1 MVYNGQVKI
10 REGYLLSM
18 KQSKL
23 LIPTLKEVPSDAEAI
38 SHQLMLRG
46 GYIKQITAGMY
57 AYLPLAYRVLR
68 NIETI
73 IREEMEN
80 IDAAEMLVPA
90 ALPAE
95 LWQQTGR
102 YETYGPNLFKFKDRH
117 DRDFILGPT
126 HEETFTTIVRD
137 AIKTYKKLPITLY
150 QIQTKYRDENRPRF
164 GLLRGREFIMKDA
177 YSFHAEEE
185 SLDKTFRDM
194 DSAYTNVFNR
204 VGLNFRSI
212 IGDAGAMGGNNS
224 KEFMAIAPIGED
236 TVVYSDESDYAANL
250 EMAQNKRTMPKS
262 HETLGE
268 LQKVATP
275 GAKTI
280 DEVAEFLGS
289 SADREIKTLL
299 FIADEKPV
307 VVLMHGNDEVN
318 EVKLKNYLS
327 CDFLRPAEEDE
338 ARKYLGAGFG
348 SLGPVGIS
356 EEIEILADLDVE
368 NMANA
373 SVGANED
380 GFHYLNANLGRDF
393 SVTHFAD
400 LRTVQEGE
408 ISPDGKGH
416 LKFTRGIE
424 IGHIFKL
431 GTRYSKDLDAVVL
444 DENGRQLPIIMGC
457 YGIGVSRLLSA
468 IVEQHSDENGIV
480 WPRSIAP
487 FDVHVIPVN
496 VKKEEQ
502 VELSEKVTELLENA
516 GYKVL
521 VDDRRERPGVKFA
534 DSDLIGIPARITV
547 GKKAADGI
555 VEIKLRRT
563 GETLEV
569 KLDELLNSLQILLKE
584 ESLAK

>member
-1 MVYNGQVKI
+1 
-10 REGYLLSM
+10 M

-73 IREEMEN
+73 VREEMEN

-102 YETYGPNLFKFKDRH
+102 YETYGPNLFKFQDRH
-117 DRDFILGPT
+117 ERDFILGPT

-137 AIKTYKKLPITLY
+137 AVKTYKKLPITLY

-348 SLGPVGIS
+348 SLGPVGVS

-380 GFHYLNANLGRDF
+380 GFHYLNANFGRDF

-547 GKKAADGI
+547 GKKAAEGI

>member
-1 MVYNGQVKI
+1 
-10 REGYLLSM
+10 M

-68 NIETI
+68 NIEAI

-102 YETYGPNLFKFKDRH
+102 YETYGPNLFKFQDRH
-117 DRDFILGPT
+117 ERDFILGPT

-137 AIKTYKKLPITLY
+137 AVKTYKKLPITLY

-289 SADREIKTLL
+289 SANREIKTLL

-348 SLGPVGIS
+348 SLGPVGVS

-408 ISPDGKGH
+408 ISPDGKGR

-468 IVEQHSDENGIV
+468 IVEQHYDENGIV

-521 VDDRRERPGVKFA
+521 VDDRKERPGVKFA

-547 GKKAADGI
+547 GKKAAEGI

>member
-1 MVYNGQVKI
+1 
-10 REGYLLSM
+10 M

-95 LWQQTGR
+95 LWKQTGR
-102 YETYGPNLFKFKDRH
+102 YETYGPNLFKFQDRH
-117 DRDFILGPT
+117 ERDFILGPT

-268 LQKVATP
+268 LQKVATS

-348 SLGPVGIS
+348 SLGPVGVS

-496 VKKEEQ
+496 IKKEEQ

-547 GKKAADGI
+547 GKKAAEGI

>member
-1 MVYNGQVKI
+1 
-10 REGYLLSM
+10 M

-102 YETYGPNLFKFKDRH
+102 YETYGPNLFKFQDRH
-117 DRDFILGPT
+117 ERDFILGPT

-137 AIKTYKKLPITLY
+137 AVKTYKKLPITLY

-348 SLGPVGIS
+348 SLGPVGVS

-408 ISPDGKGH
+408 ISPDGKGR

-431 GTRYSKDLDAVVL
+431 GTRYSEDLDAVVL

-521 VDDRRERPGVKFA
+521 VDDRKERPGVKFA

-547 GKKAADGI
+547 GKKAAEGI

>member
-1 MVYNGQVKI
+1 
-10 REGYLLSM
+10 M

-73 IREEMEN
+73 VREEMEN

-102 YETYGPNLFKFKDRH
+102 YETYGPNLFKFQDRH
-117 DRDFILGPT
+117 ERDFILGPT

-137 AIKTYKKLPITLY
+137 AVKTYKKLPITLY

-194 DSAYTNVFNR
+194 DYAYTNVFNR

-348 SLGPVGIS
+348 SLGPVGVS

-502 VELSEKVTELLENA
+502 VELSERVTELLENA

-547 GKKAADGI
+547 GKKAAEGI

>member
-1 MVYNGQVKI
+1 
-10 REGYLLSM
+10 M

-102 YETYGPNLFKFKDRH
+102 YETYGPNLFKFQDRH
-117 DRDFILGPT
+117 ERDFILGPT

-137 AIKTYKKLPITLY
+137 AVKTYKKLPITLY

-348 SLGPVGIS
+348 SLGPVGVS

-408 ISPDGKGH
+408 ISPDGKGR

-502 VELSEKVTELLENA
+502 VELSEKVTESLENA

-521 VDDRRERPGVKFA
+521 IDDRRERPGVKFA

-547 GKKAADGI
+547 GKKAAEGI

-584 ESLAK
+584 EILAK

>member
-1 MVYNGQVKI
+1 
-10 REGYLLSM
+10 M

-102 YETYGPNLFKFKDRH
+102 YETYGPNLFKFQDRH
-117 DRDFILGPT
+117 ERDFILGPT

-137 AIKTYKKLPITLY
+137 AVKTYKKLPITLY

-348 SLGPVGIS
+348 SLGPVGVS

-408 ISPDGKGH
+408 ISPDGKGR

-502 VELSEKVTELLENA
+502 VELSEKVTELLESA

-521 VDDRRERPGVKFA
+521 VDDRKERPGVKFA

-547 GKKAADGI
+547 GKKAAEGI

>member
-1 MVYNGQVKI
+1 
-10 REGYLLSM
+10 M

-102 YETYGPNLFKFKDRH
+102 YETYGPNLFKFQDRH
-117 DRDFILGPT
+117 ERDFILGPT

-137 AIKTYKKLPITLY
+137 AVKTYKKLPITLY

-275 GAKTI
+275 GVKTI

-348 SLGPVGIS
+348 SLGPVGVS

-408 ISPDGKGH
+408 ISPDGKGR

-521 VDDRRERPGVKFA
+521 VDDRKERPGVKFA

-547 GKKAADGI
+547 GKKAAEGI

>member
-1 MVYNGQVKI
+1 
-10 REGYLLSM
+10 M

-102 YETYGPNLFKFKDRH
+102 YETYGPNLFKFQDRH
-117 DRDFILGPT
+117 ERDFILGPT

-137 AIKTYKKLPITLY
+137 AVKTYKKLPITLY

-250 EMAQNKRTMPKS
+250 EMAQNKRTMPKL

-307 VVLMHGNDEVN
+307 IVLMHGNDEVN

-338 ARKYLGAGFG
+338 ARKYLGSGFG
-348 SLGPVGIS
+348 SLGPVGVS

-521 VDDRRERPGVKFA
+521 VDDRKERPGVKFA

-547 GKKAADGI
+547 GKKADEGI

>member
-1 MVYNGQVKI
+1 
-10 REGYLLSM
+10 M

-68 NIETI
+68 NIEAI

-102 YETYGPNLFKFKDRH
+102 YETYGPNLFKFQDRH
-117 DRDFILGPT
+117 ERDFILGPT

-137 AIKTYKKLPITLY
+137 AVKTYKKLPITLY

-348 SLGPVGIS
+348 SLGPVGVS

-408 ISPDGKGH
+408 ISPDGKGR
-416 LKFTRGIE
+416 LKFTHGIE

-521 VDDRRERPGVKFA
+521 VDDRKERPGVKFA

-547 GKKAADGI
+547 GKKAAEGI

>member
-1 MVYNGQVKI
+1 
-10 REGYLLSM
+10 M

-102 YETYGPNLFKFKDRH
+102 YETYGPNLFKFQDRH
-117 DRDFILGPT
+117 ERDFILGPT

-137 AIKTYKKLPITLY
+137 AVKTYKKLPITLY

-212 IGDAGAMGGNNS
+212 IGDAGALGGNNS

-348 SLGPVGIS
+348 SLGPVGVS

-408 ISPDGKGH
+408 ISPDGKGR

-521 VDDRRERPGVKFA
+521 VDDRKERPGVKFA

-547 GKKAADGI
+547 GKKAAEGI

>member
-1 MVYNGQVKI
+1 
-10 REGYLLSM
+10 M

-73 IREEMEN
+73 VREEMEN

-102 YETYGPNLFKFKDRH
+102 YETYGPNLFKFQDRH
-117 DRDFILGPT
+117 ERDFILGPT

-137 AIKTYKKLPITLY
+137 AVKTYKKLPITLY

-348 SLGPVGIS
+348 SLGPVGVS

-547 GKKAADGI
+547 GKKAAEGI

-563 GETLEV
+563 CETLEV